1 MQHRGFGLISL
12 LAALAVIGIV
22 CWLTILA
29 FSNYRAHHSVQAGA
43 EQVLSTLAAARE
55 KTLAGI
61 NNSQYGVH
69 FQSDRLILFRG
80 ASYPGTTVQTID
92 LDSTITIPTITLA
105 GGGTNVIFNRL
116 TGATAQT
123 GTIVVRLASD
133 ATQSIIIT
141 IAATGAA
148 YAQ

>member
-1 MQHRGFGLISL
+1 
-12 LAALAVIGIV
+12 
-22 CWLTILA
+22 
-29 FSNYRAHHSVQAGA
+29 VQAGA